1 MRVHECMREIN
12 VLTSTDKKY
21 ARHLGVMLTS
31 LFSSSSVGTVFTIT
45 VLDGGISSKDI
56 GRLRRLAERYQAA
69 IAFVAMDRYR
79 FERYPLSNHI
89 RQAAY
94 YRISLSEILDSS
106 VRQVLYLD
114 CDIIINEDITELW
127 ETDFNGYAVAA
138 VEEPHFDRH
147 VDLFLPPDALYFNSG
162 VMLVNLDRWREE
174 RIGDKA
180 HDFIRKHP
188 DVLMLHDQDA
198 LNAVLCGKWLPLH
211 PKWNLQTD
219 MFDLR
224 PLSSYSGQAVA
235 EAVAHPAVIHF
246 TTSSKPWHYMNKH
259 RYKGEYFKY
268 LYRTEWKP
276 DFPKLYECIC
286 TVVRPILS
294 VAYKIL
300 DILKALHGRGLVSR
314 KGRIATKGKG

>member
-1 MRVHECMREIN
+1 MREIN
-12 VLTSTDKKY
+12 VLTSTDKRY
-21 ARHLGVMLTS
+21 ACHLGVMLTS

-45 VLDGGISSKDI
+45 VLDGGISRKDI
-56 GRLRRLAERYQAA
+56 ARLTRLAETHQAG

-94 YRISLSEILDSS
+94 YRISVSEILGIN
-106 VRQVLYLD
+106 VRKVLYLD
-114 CDIIINEDITELW
+114 CDMIIKEDITELW
-127 ETDFNGYAVAA
+127 DTDFNGYAVAA
-138 VEEPHFDRH
+138 VEETNFDRH
-147 VDLFLPPDALYFNSG
+147 GDLLLPTDALYFNSG

-188 DVLMLHDQDA
+188 DVLQLHDQDA

-219 MFDLR
+219 MLDLCS
-224 PLSSYSGQAVA
+224 LSSYSRQAVA

-246 TTSSKPWHYMNKH
+246 TTASKPWHYMNEH
-259 RYKGEYFKY
+259 RYRGEYFKY

-276 DFPKLYECIC
+276 RYPKIYEGFR
-286 TVVRPILS
+286 TLVKPIIG
-294 VAYKIL
+294 VTYKLL
-300 DILKALHGRGLVSR
+300 DVLKALHRRGLISI
-314 KGRIATKGKG
+314 KGSIATKGN